1 LNIWGHLWGANFYV
15 STFFDPF
22 PVGQIARSTRDRVS
36 APKTWGVE
44 VPTFRIGA
52 RIILVEPAGGCQGES
67 SEVRPVQVV
76 QNVPTGHCSSSRSKR
91 STSTEA
97 RSRRSNRSKRS
108 SRYRPGGSLFNGL
121 KADAR
126 SNGSTSSPRAES
138 PVQPLP
144 IDFAGLRSGQALGSM
159 PCGSLT
165 GRLSIG

>member
-1 LNIWGHLWGANFYV
+1 MCEDITRYDGWMARQRIESMSMGADFYV
-15 STFFDPF
+15 LTFFGPF
-22 PVGQIARSTRDRVS
+22 PVSQIARSTSDRVS
-36 APKTWGVE
+36 APKTCGVK
-44 VPTFRIGA
+44 VARSRIGA
-52 RIILVEPAGGCQGES
+52 LFNIDARS
-67 SEVRPVQVV
+67 K
-76 QNVPTGHCSSSRSKR
+76 RSKR

-144 IDFAGLRSGQALGSM
+144 FDFAGLRSGQALGSM
-159 PCGSLT
+159 PCGRLT
-165 GRLSIG
+165 GRPSIRYVQQQIKPQ